1 MFAIL
6 VRSGAFLLVPRKL
19 KTAAFMKHHCRFM
32 TVDNNDRK
40 SVSGIVYEAST
51 ADSPTIRLFTKVG
64 CTLCDKVKDVL
75 ASVEP
80 ELPHRLVAVDITDD
94 ENSEWFSKYK
104 YDIPVLHVGDKYW
117 VKHRLS
123 PEDAREGLAKARS
136 NSFNTANEGEPN
148 AGEMER
154 RQAERAKQ
162 KSADE
167 NEFLNE

>member
-1 MFAIL
+1 MFL
-6 VRSGAFLLVPRKL
+6 MYVSLPRLYCVLLSL
-19 KTAAFMKHHCRFM
+19 
-32 TVDNNDRK
+32 
-40 SVSGIVYEAST
+40 IV
-51 ADSPTIRLFTKVG
+51 K
-64 CTLCDKVKDVL
+64 VL

-167 NEFLNE
+167 NEILNE